1 MENLLY
7 SEYSFGNFARVLAV
21 FDEEEIQEQMGIHVV
36 SKRKE
41 DKFEGVGVTKFRFVE
56 EISDVSWP

>member
-1 MENLLY
+1 
-7 SEYSFGNFARVLAV
+7 
-21 FDEEEIQEQMGIHVV
+21 MGVHVV